1 MLTLKDI
8 ENMDRSTLTPAI
20 VSSYLGCDQQTLRL
34 QARQRPDLLGFPVV
48 CVGTRVKIPKEPF
61 LAFCRGEIDMRR
73 TAV

>member
-1 MLTLKDI
+1 MTLSDI
-8 ENMDRSTLTPAI
+8 AAMDKSVLTPAI
-20 VSSYLGCDQQTLRL
+20 VSKYLGCDQQTLRL
-34 QARQRPDLLGFPVV
+34 QARLRPDLLGFPVV